1 MIIIA
6 KLVHPVDGYIILK
19 VKSGRWCIDRA
30 QWGDFAT
37 TKSAKTLVGG
47 WYLPAGYVEINEKPH
62 CAAEREVFEEAG
74 LRIKTNGFID
84 VSYFDDDPRENGIL
98 LLYGCA
104 VVGGSLMTSTEILE
118 YGIFT
123 PDQIPDNIAGAG
135 HKRAIQTWISG
146 FTTASW
152 DSNYGCNLME

>member
-1 MIIIA
+1 MDI
-6 KLVHPVDGYIILK
+6 LSSQLK
-19 VKSGRWCIDRA
+19 VGAGALIELNGGILLQRRA
-30 QWGDFAT
+30 QKPWLGC
-37 TKSAKTLVGG
+37 

-62 CAAEREVFEEAG
+62 YTAEREVFEEAG
-74 LRIKTNGFID
+74 LRIKTNGLID

-123 PDQIPDNIAGAG
+123 PDQIPDNITGAG